1 MYKVSVT
8 VPGQLNIK
16 IGIGDTIDRAIL
28 DLPGN
33 MVPAICEEA
42 STLLLKEMGEEAFNG
57 LSMLSSVIL
66 ATGYFLDALEVL
78 CKRHGWTLVIT
89 EG

>member
-28 DLPGN
+28 ALPGI

-42 STLLLKEMGEEAFNG
+42 STLLLKEMGEEAFSS
-57 LSMLSSVIL
+57 LSMLSLVTL
-66 ATGYFLDALEVL
+66 ATGYFLEALENV

-89 EG
+89 KG